1 MPWGVVLMSI
11 CIGEV
16 MRLEINSIHRK
27 HKAQITLKKK
37 IISAL
42 AEKKEYSKL

>member
-27 HKAQITLKKK
+27 HKAQITLKNF
-37 IISAL
+37 
-42 AEKKEYSKL
+42 KKEYPKL